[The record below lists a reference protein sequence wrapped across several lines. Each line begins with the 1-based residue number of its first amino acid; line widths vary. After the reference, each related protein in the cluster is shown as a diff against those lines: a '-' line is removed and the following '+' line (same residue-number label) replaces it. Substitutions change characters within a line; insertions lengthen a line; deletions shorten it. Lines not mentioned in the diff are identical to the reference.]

1 MADENLLQSMDL
13 ARGYLRTIIHK
24 LSDEQLVIVPEGASN
39 NVLWNLG
46 HLALSHAGLTYGPC
60 GLAPPVPESYSD
72 LFKGGTSPAA
82 WDKAPSVSDVQEQ
95 FKGVHERIK
104 EDYRN
109 GVFEDFKPRELM
121 AGITLSN
128 IEQALGFNLIHEGV
142 HIGALISIR
151 NLMGAK

>member
-13 ARGYLRTIIHK
+13 ARGYLRTIIHQ

-46 HLALSHAGLTYGPC
+46 HLALSHAGLIYGPC
-60 GLAPPVPESYSD
+60 GLESPVPESYGE
-72 LFKGGTSPAA
+72 LFKGGTSPAT
-82 WDKAPSVSDVQEQ
+82 WTETPSLSDVQEQ
-95 FKGVHERIK
+95 FKAVHERMK
-104 EDYRN
+104 DDYRS
-109 GVFEDFKPRELM
+109 GVFDGFKPREFM
-121 AGITLSN
+121 AGVTLSN
-128 IEQALGFNLIHEGV
+128 VEQALGFNIIHEGV